1 VRRRAA
7 SYLLALSIGLVG
19 GAVSAQN
26 INMAT
31 VAAAQDFRW
40 GVQAY
45 NSGLFNKS
53 ILYFEKSLS
62 EMPGDSRTKEWLGRA
77 YYRSG
82 FISDALDE
90 WNNLLST
97 GKGSA
102 LLQNRVAT
110 VSFRRGVGPQ
120 PSAESYHYVV
130 ARSIQG
136 VGPSYTL
143 FLRPSAVTARPDGG
157 FYLASFATNEILQLD
172 ANGGLV
178 RSIRGGL
185 SGFDHPFDVVAP
197 GNGYLYISEYG
208 ANRIARCTPEGGKV
222 FRFGSAGVGPGQL
235 LGPQFLASDG
245 KGYIYVSDVGNQRIS
260 KFDYNGKFVLS
271 FGQPAGS
278 FGGLQTPAGIA
289 VYDGKVF
296 VADNGAKDI
305 VVFDTSGNYL
315 TTLLAGRLDGPEGLS
330 LYGPHGDLIISDTS
344 RVLLYN
350 VDNDVLRVLNDLSG
364 TGKNILKTVE
374 DANGDLLA
382 ADFDASKVFVLSQYS
397 AMYAGLSVQI
407 DRVYSDQFPQVS
419 IDVSVKSRLGSPLT
433 GLDLR
438 NFVITEGSYPV
449 GNPKLIFRGTQGD
462 AELSILVDRSAAM
475 ASRKQD
481 IRNAVTGILSG
492 LRGRG
497 TFRVVSAGPNP
508 VVEAGPSTP
517 VDSAARAAADN
528 GTYSSGWRFD
538 LGLRMAISELIPRQG
553 KSAVV
558 FVTQGSL
565 GDSAFRQYPLGD
577 LLSYMQN
584 NGIQFYCVFLDQD
597 ARPSEKLLYLCRETG
612 GKSYYL
618 YQPQGVGL
626 IADDVLS
633 SPDGH
638 YVLSYTSP
646 SQSNFGNNYI
656 PVEVEAHLYAR
667 SGRDES
673 GYFAPLQF

>member
-1 VRRRAA
+1 M
-7 SYLLALSIGLVG
+7 LALTIGLVG
-19 GAVSAQN
+19 GAASAQN

-31 VAAAQDFRW
+31 VAAAEDFRW

-45 NSGLFNKS
+45 NSGLFNKA

-62 EMPGDSRTKEWLGRA
+62 EIPGDARTKEWLGRA

-90 WNNLLST
+90 WNNLLAT
-97 GKGSA
+97 GKGGA

-110 VSFRRGVGPQ
+110 VSFRRGIDRE
-120 PSAESYHYVV
+120 PSAESYRYVV
-130 ARSIQG
+130 ARTIQG
-136 VGPSYTL
+136 VTPSYTL

-157 FYLASFATNEILQLD
+157 FYVASFASNQILQLD
-172 ANGGLV
+172 ANGGVV

-185 SGFDHPFDVVAP
+185 SGFDHPFDVIAP
-197 GNGYLYISEYG
+197 GNGYLYVSEYG
-208 ANRIARCTPEGGKV
+208 ANRIARCTPDGEHIL
-222 FRFGSAGVGPGQL
+222 RFGGTGVGPGQL

-260 KFDYNGKFVLS
+260 KFDYGGKFILS
-271 FGQPAGS
+271 FGQPTGS
-278 FGGLQTPAGIA
+278 FGGLQTPAGIV

-315 TTLLAGRLDGPEGLS
+315 TTLLAGQLNGPEGLS
-330 LYGPHGDLIISDTS
+330 LYDRHGDLLISDTN
-344 RVLLYN
+344 RVLLYDVNDN
-350 VDNDVLRVLNDLSG
+350 VLHVMNDLSG
-364 TGKNILKTVE
+364 TGKNILKTVV

-382 ADFDASKVFVLSQYS
+382 SDFDSSKVFVLSPYS

-407 DRVYSDQFPQVS
+407 DRVYSDQFPKVS

-438 NFVITEGSYPV
+438 NFLITEGGNPV
-449 GNPKLIFRGTQGD
+449 GNPKLVFRGTQGE
-462 AELSILVDRSAAM
+462 AELSILIDRSASA

-481 IRNAVTGILSG
+481 IANAVRSILSG
-492 LRGRG
+492 LRGKG
-497 TFRVVSAGPNP
+497 QFRIVSAGSNP
-508 VVEAGPSTP
+508 VLEAGPSTP
-517 VDSAARAAADN
+517 VESAARAAADN

-558 FVTQGSL
+558 FVTQGKL
-565 GDSAFRQYPLGD
+565 GDSAFRKYPLSD

-584 NGIQFYCVFLDQD
+584 NSIQFYCVFLDQE
-597 ARPSEKLLYLCRETG
+597 AKPSEKLLYLCRETG

-656 PVEVEAHLYAR
+656 PLEVEAHLYAR